1 MPRSRRFQRPASGIA
16 FNYTPMIDVF
26 MLLTIFF
33 MLVAKFTTNEQ
44 TTLQLPHPEESK
56 AQIPRLPAK
65 VVINCRPTDLADPRS
80 PILYS
85 IGPNPPEDL
94 GVISDHL
101 AAIRRQSPDVK
112 VVVRAD
118 RRIRYEHVRA
128 VMQEVAR
135 NDITALNVAAI
146 AAEDR

>member
-1 MPRSRRFQRPASGIA
+1 MARPRRFQRQGSGVA
-16 FNYTPMIDVF
+16 FNYTPLIDVF

-33 MLVAKFTTNEQ
+33 MLVAKFTTDEQ
-44 TTLQLPHPEESK
+44 TVLQLPRPEDSQAE
-56 AQIPRLPAK
+56 IPRLPAK
-65 VVINCRPTDLADPRS
+65 VVINCRPTDLNDPSS

-85 IGPNPPEDL
+85 IGPNPPENL
-94 GVISDHL
+94 GEISDHL
-101 AAIRRQSPDVK
+101 AVIRKQVPDVK

-128 VMQEVAR
+128 LMQEVAR

>member
-1 MPRSRRFQRPASGIA
+1 MARSRRFQRPASGVA
-16 FNYTPMIDVF
+16 FNYTPLIDVF

-33 MLVAKFTTNEQ
+33 MLVAKFTTAEQ
-44 TTLQLPHPEESK
+44 TTVQLPHPEESK
-56 AQIPRLPAK
+56 AQVPRLPAK
-65 VVINCRPTDLADPRS
+65 VVINCRPADLANPRS

-94 GVISDHL
+94 TAISDHL
-101 AAIRRQSPDVK
+101 AGIRRQVPDVK

-128 VMQEVAR
+128 LLQEIAR
-135 NDITALNVAAI
+135 NDIASLNVAAI

>member
-1 MPRSRRFQRPASGIA
+1 LSPDGF
-16 FNYTPMIDVF
+16 
-26 MLLTIFF
+26 
-33 MLVAKFTTNEQ
+33 E
-44 TTLQLPHPEESK
+44 
-56 AQIPRLPAK
+56 
-65 VVINCRPTDLADPRS
+65 TDLNDPGS

-85 IGPNPPEDL
+85 IGPNPPENL
-94 GVISDHL
+94 GAISDHL
-101 AAIRRQSPDVK
+101 AVIRQQVPDVK

-128 VMQEVAR
+128 LMQEVAR

>member
-65 VVINCRPTDLADPRS
+65 VVINCRPTDLADPGS

-101 AAIRRQSPDVK
+101 ASIRRQSPDVK